1 MSPHRLRYLPL
12 EINDK
17 YLILLAAMETST
29 TTPRTESAD
38 VIDADGFTPVR
49 IKQVIRE
56 TSDAVSLVL
65 DIPESIRDQFRY
77 AAGQFITI
85 RPRIDGAEHRRC
97 YSMSSSPTVDPDL
110 RITVKRDRDG
120 LVSNWV
126 NDTVSIGDELHV
138 APPEGRFVLTA
149 GERNIVTFAGGS
161 GITPVFS
168 LVQSALATTT
178 RKARLFYANRNLDS
192 VIFREA
198 LATLVDSHSE
208 HLQVHHH
215 LDDLDGVVSPQ
226 HIADFIANDSHA
238 ETDYYVCG
246 PAPFMDTVEQVLLD
260 SGIPRQQLHLE
271 RFSVAA
277 IPPPDPTQSVVTEE
291 VTIEL
296 DRRTITAPYR
306 AGNTLLQTAR
316 LAGLKAPSSCE
327 TGSCGT
333 CMAQVVAGSARMLNN
348 DALDDDEIAE
358 GWVVTCQALPTSRRV
373 RVVYE

>member
-1 MSPHRLRYLPL
+1 
-12 EINDK
+12 
-17 YLILLAAMETST
+17 METST
-29 TTPRTESAD
+29 TTTPRMESAD
-38 VIDADGFTPVR
+38 AIDADGFTPVR

-65 DIPESIRDQFRY
+65 DIPEPARARFRY

-85 RPRIDGAEHRRC
+85 RPRIDGTEHRRC

-149 GERNIVTFAGGS
+149 GERNVVTFAGGS

-168 LVQSALATTT
+168 LVQSALAATSRRT
-178 RKARLFYANRNLDS
+178 RMFYANRNLDS

-198 LATLVDSHSE
+198 LADLADTHSE
-208 HLQVHHH
+208 RLQVHHH

-226 HIADFIANDSHA
+226 HIADFIANDSHGD
-238 ETDYYVCG
+238 TDYYVCG
-246 PAPFMDTVEQVLLD
+246 PAPFMDTVERVLLD
-260 SGIPRQQLHLE
+260 AGVPKQQVHLE

-277 IPPPDPTQSVVTEE
+277 VPVPDPDEPAVTEE

-296 DRRTITAPYR
+296 DRSTVTAPYR

-333 CMAQVVAGSARMLNN
+333 CMAQIVEGSARMLNN
-348 DALDDDEIAE
+348 DALDDDEVAE
-358 GWVVTCQALPTSRRV
+358 GWVVTCQALPTSRTV

>member
-1 MSPHRLRYLPL
+1 
-12 EINDK
+12 
-17 YLILLAAMETST
+17 METS

-38 VIDADGFTPVR
+38 VIDADGFTPVP

-65 DIPESIRDQFRY
+65 DIPAPSVDRFRY

-85 RPRIDGAEHRRC
+85 RATVDEVEHRRC
-97 YSMSSSPTVDPDL
+97 YSMSSSPAVDPDL

-120 LVSNWV
+120 LVSNWI
-126 NDTVSIGDELHV
+126 NDSVSVGDELHV
-138 APPEGRFVLTA
+138 APPEGRFVLTTT
-149 GERNIVTFAGGS
+149 ERNVVTFAGGS

-168 LVQSALATTT
+168 LVHSALATT
-178 RKARLFYANRNLDS
+178 RKVRLFYANRNLDS

-198 LATLVDSHSE
+198 LATLAE
-208 HLQVHHH
+208 GNNGRFAVHHH
-215 LDDLDGVVSPQ
+215 LDEIDGMVSTE
-226 HIADFIANDSHA
+226 HIARFIADSA
-238 ETDYYVCG
+238 RDNTDYYICG
-246 PAPFMDTVEQVLLD
+246 PAPFMDTVERVLLD
-260 SGIPRQQLHLE
+260 TGIPKQQIHLE

-277 IPPPDPTQSVVTEE
+277 IPPPDATEPVVTEE

-296 DRRTITAPYR
+296 GRSTATAPYR

-333 CMAQVVAGSARMLNN
+333 CMAQVVEGSARMLNN
-348 DALDDDEIAE
+348 DALDDDEVAE
-358 GWVVTCQALPTSRRV
+358 GWVVTCQALPTSRTV

>member
-1 MSPHRLRYLPL
+1 
-12 EINDK
+12 
-17 YLILLAAMETST
+17 METST
-29 TTPRTESAD
+29 TPRMESAD

-65 DIPESIRDQFRY
+65 GIPEPSRDRFRY

-85 RPRIDGAEHRRC
+85 RARIDGAEHCRC
-97 YSMSSSPTVDPDL
+97 YSMSSSPAVDPDL

-120 LVSNWV
+120 LVSNWI
-126 NDTVSIGDELHV
+126 NDTATVGDALRV

-149 GERNIVTFAGGS
+149 TERNVVTFAGGS

-168 LVQSALATTT
+168 LVHSTLAATT

-192 VIFREA
+192 VIFRAA
-198 LATLVDSHSE
+198 LADMIDTHSGR
-208 HLQVHHH
+208 LQVHHH

-226 HIADFIANDSHA
+226 HIADFIGDTELEGGGPRSH
-238 ETDYYVCG
+238 TDYYVCG
-246 PAPFMDTVEQVLLD
+246 PAPFMDTVERALLD
-260 SGIPRQQLHLE
+260 AGIPKQQVHLE
-271 RFSVAA
+271 RFSFAA
-277 IPPPDPTQSVVTEE
+277 IPPPDPAEPVVTEE
-291 VTIEL
+291 VTIKL
-296 DRRTITAPYR
+296 GHRTVTAPYR

-316 LAGLKAPSSCE
+316 LAGLKAPFSCE

-333 CMAQVVAGSARMLNN
+333 CMAHVVEGSARMLNN
-348 DALDDDEIAE
+348 DALDDDEVSE
-358 GWVVTCQALPTSRRV
+358 GWVVTCQALPTSRTA

>member
-1 MSPHRLRYLPL
+1 
-12 EINDK
+12 
-17 YLILLAAMETST
+17 METST
-29 TTPRTESAD
+29 TTPHTESAE

-49 IKQVIRE
+49 VKQVIRE

-65 DIPESIRDQFRY
+65 DIPEPIRDRFRY

-85 RPRIDGAEHRRC
+85 RPSIAGIEHRRC

-126 NDTVSIGDELHV
+126 NDTVSVGDELHV

-149 GERNIVTFAGGS
+149 TDRDVVTFAGGS

-168 LVQSALATTT
+168 LVQSVLTAGT
-178 RKARLFYANRNLDS
+178 RRARLFYANRNLDS
-192 VIFREA
+192 VIFRDA
-198 LATLVDSHSE
+198 LADLVDTHSARLE
-208 HLQVHHH
+208 VHHH

-226 HIADFIANDSHA
+226 HIADFIGNDGQA

-246 PAPFMDTVEQVLLD
+246 PAPFMDTVERVLLD
-260 SGIPRQQLHLE
+260 TGIPKQHVHLE

-277 IPPPDPTQSVVTEE
+277 IPPSDPTDPVVTEE

-296 DRRTITAPYR
+296 DRSTITAPYR

-333 CMAQVVAGSARMLNN
+333 CMAQVVQGSARMLNN

-358 GWVVTCQALPTSRRV
+358 GWVVTCQALPTSRTV